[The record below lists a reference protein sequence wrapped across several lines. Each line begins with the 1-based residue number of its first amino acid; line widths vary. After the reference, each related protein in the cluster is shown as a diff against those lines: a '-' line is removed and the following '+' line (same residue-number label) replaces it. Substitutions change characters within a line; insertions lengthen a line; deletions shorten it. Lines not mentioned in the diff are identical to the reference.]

1 MRALFRPLWWL
12 ILSLW
17 LLSGPAAAAER
28 LLVLGDSL
36 TAHHGLP
43 ETQGWVALL
52 QQQLDEEGR
61 AIELINAGISGDT
74 TAGGLSRLPALLE
87 AHRPNWVMIE
97 LGANDGLRGLPPT
110 EIKRNL
116 LDMIN
121 LVRTA
126 GARPLLAGMQLPLN
140 YGSYYRTRFAAV
152 FVETAEAT
160 DTPLLPFLLEGV
172 GGMAEL
178 NLPDGIHPNA
188 AGQQRVRDTVGRFLH
203 SIFAW

>member
-1 MRALFRPLWWL
+1 MRALFRPLGWL
-12 ILSLW
+12 ILFMFA
-17 LLSGPAAAAER
+17 LSGPAAAAER

-43 ETQGWVALL
+43 EAQGWVALL

-61 AIELINAGISGDT
+61 AIQLINAGISGDT
-74 TAGGLSRLPALLE
+74 TAGGLSRLPALLA
-87 AHRPNWVMIE
+87 AHQPDWVMIE

-110 EIKRNL
+110 EIQRNL
-116 LDMIN
+116 LDMID
-121 LVRTA
+121 LVHTA

-140 YGSYYRTRFAAV
+140 YGSYYRTRFADV
-152 FVETAEAT
+152 FVEIAEQT

-172 GGMAEL
+172 GGVAEL

-188 AGQQRVRDTVGRFLH
+188 AGQQRVRDTVWRFLH
-203 SIFAW
+203 LIFAW